1 MQRLIS
7 CKLNELEDVLDVG
20 QKLVVRVGLV
30 EVTAV
35 QYTGEGLDDV
45 LAQVLCVVFFG
56 VVHVD

>member
-35 QYTGEGLDDV
+35 QDTGEGLDDV

>member
-1 MQRLIS
+1 MQGFIS
-7 CKLNELEDVLDVG
+7 CKLNELENVLDVG

-35 QYTGEGLDDV
+35 QDTGEGLDDV